1 MRSLNIVRASPMGR
15 EVTEDREPSS
25 GLPRQMAVYAVV
37 GISIMAIW
45 AGLWVQSQGHPIA
58 LLGPGTKTLAWP
70 LLDEEIGVDIGWRI
84 IGHDG
89 GTFYVQARS
98 PFDFDRTEQYLDYP
112 AYRHRRIL
120 FPLLAGAL
128 APGGGLPLV
137 YAMLAISLAGVGL
150 ACAACAALPGRP
162 VWLPVAVALT
172 PGVAVSVMVGLCDAL
187 MTGLVLAAF
196 AASYHRRWRAV
207 VVLLV
212 LATMTRESS
221 LIAAGA
227 LLFTPGMPRRVRV
240 LVVAAPVAVLG
251 AWMLWID
258 HGVAGGDDHATN
270 QFALPFVDWMDAD
283 RVTLLMGLASMAVM
297 GFGALKL
304 RREDRPVQLF
314 LLVTL
319 LMSAMLSREVVVSW
333 VNTSRVMAPALTLGL
348 WALFRSHEPADPSTE
363 PDVDTGADAD
373 AEPRP
378 APAGAG

>member
-1 MRSLNIVRASPMGR
+1 MRSLNIVRADPMGR
-15 EVTEDREPSS
+15 DVTEHREPSP
-25 GLPRQMAVYAVV
+25 GLPRQMAHYAAI
-37 GISIMAIW
+37 GIAIMSLW
-45 AGLWVQSQGHPIA
+45 AGLWVQGQGHPIA

-84 IGHDG
+84 VGHDG

-98 PFDFDRTEQYLDYP
+98 PFDFDRSEQYLDYP

-120 FPLLAGAL
+120 FPLVAGTL

-137 YAMLAISLAGVGL
+137 YTMLAISLAGVGL

-207 VVLLV
+207 VVLAV

-227 LLFTPGMPRRVRV
+227 LLLTPGMPRRVRV

-258 HGVAGGDDHATN
+258 HAVEGGDDHATN
-270 QFALPFVDWMDAD
+270 QFALPFVDWVDAD

-297 GFGALKL
+297 GLGARRL
-304 RREDRPVQLF
+304 RRPDRAVQAF

-319 LMSAMLSREVVVSW
+319 LMSAMLSREVVISW

-348 WALFRSHEPADPSTE
+348 WALFRTHDPSAATAE
-363 PDVDTGADAD
+363 ADVV
-373 AEPRP
+373 AEPEP
-378 APAGAG
+378 APA